1 MEPST
6 PLGLLSRF
14 LDRDHFVLV
23 DGPQERK
30 CIDFKFVNLIKNI
43 LGTHS
48 TDTFTLF
55 ILENGFSNGREAHS
69 DYGILTRVD
78 LLGFITRNGKLQ
90 KTITS

>member
-1 MEPST
+1 MEPTT

-30 CIDFKFVNLIKNI
+30 CIHFKFVNPIKLKDFRNCAN
-43 LGTHS
+43 
-48 TDTFTLF
+48 TFTFF
-55 ILENGFSNGREAHS
+55 ISENGFSNGREAHS

-78 LLGFITRNGKLQ
+78 LLSFITKNAKLQ
-90 KTITS
+90 KSS